1 MAGDKDKKKKRSSKK
16 GSKDRAKSRA
26 KPLDAEAFDR
36 AATTLNDA
44 TAKLMRAAERHAL
57 GDVNHDGA
65 PPDDRARWY
74 EEGRRA
80 GRDEAILHDAPP
92 DADGVLDCGL
102 IDWAAFGIQEVTA
115 SLDMCLFSGG
125 WAVQQ
130 AHQRD
135 LLKAFADEYAAA
147 GGPTLDVDELKLR
160 VSNKLEVVPSTV
172 GSTIKVSV
180 SQAAEGGEDAE

>member
-65 PPDDRARWY
+65 PPDDRAPEPPFNALDLAMHHLFY
-74 EEGRRA
+74 VSRA
-80 GRDEAILHDAPP
+80 VRNATR
-92 DADGVLDCGL
+92 
-102 IDWAAFGIQEVTA
+102 AA
-115 SLDMCLFSGG
+115 
-125 WAVQQ
+125 
-130 AHQRD
+130 
-135 LLKAFADEYAAA
+135 
-147 GGPTLDVDELKLR
+147 
-160 VSNKLEVVPSTV
+160 
-172 GSTIKVSV
+172 
-180 SQAAEGGEDAE
+180 

>member
-65 PPDDRARWY
+65 PPCLLY
-74 EEGRRA
+74 TSPSP
-80 GRDEAILHDAPP
+80 RD
-92 DADGVLDCGL
+92 GL
-102 IDWAAFGIQEVTA
+102 L
-115 SLDMCLFSGG
+115 SRM
-125 WAVQQ
+125 
-130 AHQRD
+130 
-135 LLKAFADEYAAA
+135 
-147 GGPTLDVDELKLR
+147 
-160 VSNKLEVVPSTV
+160 PS
-172 GSTIKVSV
+172 S
-180 SQAAEGGEDAE
+180 A

>member
-65 PPDDRARWY
+65 PPDDRVRWY
-74 EEGRRA
+74 EEGRRQ
-80 GRDEAILHDAPP
+80 REL
-92 DADGVLDCGL
+92 
-102 IDWAAFGIQEVTA
+102 
-115 SLDMCLFSGG
+115 
-125 WAVQQ
+125 AV
-130 AHQRD
+130 R
-135 LLKAFADEYAAA
+135 A
-147 GGPTLDVDELKLR
+147 GGRLR
-160 VSNKLEVVPSTV
+160 L
-172 GSTIKVSV
+172 
-180 SQAAEGGEDAE
+180 QAR

>member
-65 PPDDRARWY
+65 PPDDRVRWY

-80 GRDEAILHDAPP
+80 SAWPSRR
-92 DADGVLDCGL
+92 
-102 IDWAAFGIQEVTA
+102 TRSA
-115 SLDMCLFSGG
+115 SG
-125 WAVQQ
+125 
-130 AHQRD
+130 H
-135 LLKAFADEYAAA
+135 
-147 GGPTLDVDELKLR
+147 
-160 VSNKLEVVPSTV
+160 PSTAV
-172 GSTIKVSV
+172 VYPAKTSSAVRWRATFWG
-180 SQAAEGGEDAE
+180 

>member
-92 DADGVLDCGL
+92 DERVARRPLTLHVVS
-102 IDWAAFGIQEVTA
+102 AARA
-115 SLDMCLFSGG
+115 
-125 WAVQQ
+125 Q
-130 AHQRD
+130 AHAHRHTR
-135 LLKAFADEYAAA
+135 ARS
-147 GGPTLDVDELKLR
+147 GTR
-160 VSNKLEVVPSTV
+160 
-172 GSTIKVSV
+172 
-180 SQAAEGGEDAE
+180 

>member
-92 DADGVLDCGL
+92 DADGVKEFCESGEP
-102 IDWAAFGIQEVTA
+102 WASYV
-115 SLDMCLFSGG
+115 
-125 WAVQQ
+125 
-130 AHQRD
+130 
-135 LLKAFADEYAAA
+135 
-147 GGPTLDVDELKLR
+147 
-160 VSNKLEVVPSTV
+160 
-172 GSTIKVSV
+172 
-180 SQAAEGGEDAE
+180 

>member
-74 EEGRRA
+74 EKGRRA

-92 DADGVLDCGL
+92 DAGSLL
-102 IDWAAFGIQEVTA
+102 AAQLRPRHGADDLA
-115 SLDMCLFSGG
+115 SAADMY
-125 WAVQQ
+125 
-130 AHQRD
+130 R
-135 LLKAFADEYAAA
+135 
-147 GGPTLDVDELKLR
+147 
-160 VSNKLEVVPSTV
+160 
-172 GSTIKVSV
+172 GST
-180 SQAAEGGEDAE
+180 AE